1 LFYKEFPSN
10 TLINRLR
17 AEVDEFSG
25 ELADLTDRF
34 SKFQKREGMRTAR
47 AEKERQLS
55 LKEQA
60 EEIIAQ
66 AQAQPAQPSNYDGP
80 MANKLHLYRSN

>member
-1 LFYKEFPSN
+1 LFSKEFPSN

-25 ELADLTDRF
+25 DLADLTERF

-47 AEKERQLS
+47 ANKEHQQT
-55 LKEQA
+55 LKEEAAEILRQA
-60 EEIIAQ
+60 A
-66 AQAQPAQPSNYDGP
+66 AQPAQETTTSGP
-80 MANKLHLYRSN
+80 LAGKMHLYRN